1 MMIRLLRPLVLLLLL
16 LTVTSVHAD
25 EQEATAQLLYEQAMK
40 AIDAGDY
47 ESACP
52 KLEKSLAI
60 EDAMGARFFLAEC
73 YEKTGRYASAWNNY
87 VRVAEQAHR
96 EGETKREAFSRK
108 RAEEVR
114 AKVGTARLE
123 LAPATKALAIE
134 VTRNGE
140 PVSAALVEAPIPLD
154 AGEHT
159 FIVTA
164 PDHEPFTGKVT
175 VEDGAEVTLTIP
187 ALASSGDADS
197 KEGPVTSDDDGL
209 SALTIAGIAVGGLGV
224 VGMAAS
230 VGIAAAAKSDYDAAL
245 DEHCVDGRCTPAG
258 VEATNDARSTG
269 NISTIVFG
277 VGAGVTAVGVVL
289 VVLGLTGGDDEP
301 GDVAF
306 SATPALDG
314 SGGFLELRARF

>member
-1 MMIRLLRPLVLLLLL
+1 MTRLFPTFILTLLFLLPGWAR
-16 LTVTSVHAD
+16 AD
-25 EQEATAQLLYEQAMK
+25 EQEATAQLLYEEAMK
-40 AIDAGDY
+40 AIDANDY

-60 EDAMGARFFLAEC
+60 EEAMGARFFLAEC

-108 RAEEVR
+108 RAKAVR

-123 LAPATKALAIE
+123 LDPATKALAIE

-159 FIVTA
+159 FVVSA
-164 PDHEPFTGKVT
+164 PGHEPFTASVM
-175 VEDGAEVTLTIP
+175 VDDGEEATLTIP
-187 ALASSGDADS
+187 ALTPLP
-197 KEGPVTSDDDGL
+197 EQETSAPPAATDDGSL

-224 VGMAAS
+224 VAMAAS
-230 VGIAAAAKSDYDAAL
+230 IGVAASAKADYDQAL
-245 DEHCVDGRCTPAG
+245 EDHCADGRCTPAG
-258 VEATNDARSTG
+258 VEATEDARSTG
-269 NISTIVFG
+269 NIGTVVFG

-289 VVLGLTGGDDEP
+289 AVLGLTGGDDDT
-301 GDVAF
+301 GDVAL
-306 SATPALDG
+306 SAAPALDG
-314 SGGFLELRARF
+314 SGGFVQLRARF